1 MKLLKIGIS
10 GVRGIVGESITP
22 KLVMDFASAFGA
34 FVGGKLVLIGRD
46 TRVHGPMLQ
55 SASAAALLSSGCDVV
70 DLGICPTP
78 VLQFAVRARGAGG
91 GIAVTAGHND
101 IQWNALTFIHSGG
114 TYLNSFQ
121 GAEVLDLYHLG
132 RMEKADTDHLG
143 TLTGDAGA
151 VESYFEALG
160 AFLDAGAVR
169 RARFKVVIDACS
181 GAGADLLER
190 FAALLG
196 FDLIPINNEPNG
208 FFPHDP
214 EPRPRNAQQVVS
226 VVKAVGADAG
236 FLLNSDVSRVSL
248 VSETGESLSEE
259 FTFPLVADS
268 YLAGRSGV
276 VVTNFSTSRMIED
289 VAAARR
295 CPIVR
300 TKVGQ
305 SHAIQALFQEEGVLA
320 GEGSGG
326 VAIPAFQPAFDGFLT
341 MGYILET
348 LARSGKRLSALIGAL
363 PRYHIVKEKIYC
375 PPSIIHSVV
384 DAAEALFH
392 GRAVDT
398 GDGLRVEDR
407 GGWVQVRI
415 SATEPM
421 IRVIAE
427 DRSKERAR
435 AKADEILHELELLMR

>member
-10 GVRGIVGESITP
+10 GVRGIVGESVTP

-34 FVGGKLVLIGRD
+34 FVGRKPVLLARD
-46 TRVHGPMLQ
+46 TRIHGPMLR
-55 SASAAALLSSGCDVV
+55 SACAAALLSSGCDVV

-78 VLQFAVRARGAGG
+78 ILQHSVRHGAAGG

-101 IQWNALTFIHSGG
+101 IHWNALTFIHGDG
-114 TYLNSFQ
+114 AYLNSFQ

-132 RMEKADTDHLG
+132 RIEKADTDHLG
-143 TLTGDAGA
+143 ALCGDAAA
-151 VESYFEALG
+151 VDRYFKDLG
-160 AFLDAGAVR
+160 AFLDAGAIR
-169 RARFKVVIDACS
+169 RGRFKVVIDACS
-181 GAGADLLER
+181 GAGADLIER
-190 FAALLG
+190 FASLLG

-226 VVKAVGADAG
+226 VVKAIGADAG

-259 FTFPLVADS
+259 FTFPLVADAW
-268 YLAGRSGV
+268 LAGHPGV

-295 CPIVR
+295 SPIVR

-305 SHAIQALFQEEGVLA
+305 SHAVQALLHEEGVLA

-348 LARSGKRLSALIGAL
+348 LAKSGKRLSALVGAL
-363 PRYHIVKEKIYC
+363 PRYHIIKEKIYC

-384 DAAEALFH
+384 DAAESLFR
-392 GRAVDT
+392 GRAIDT

-407 GGWVQVRI
+407 GGWVQIRI

-435 AKADEILHELELLMR
+435 AKADEILHEIELLIR

>member
-1 MKLLKIGIS
+1 MKLLKIGLS
-10 GVRGIVGESITP
+10 GIRGIVGESITP

-34 FVGGKLVLIGRD
+34 FVGSRPVLLGRD
-46 TRVHGPMLQ
+46 TRIHGPMLR
-55 SASAAALLSSGCDVV
+55 SACAAALLSSGCDVI
-70 DLGICPTP
+70 DLGVCPTP
-78 VLQFAVRARGAGG
+78 VLQHAVRAGTAGG

-101 IQWNALTFIHSGG
+101 IQWNALVFIHADGAC
-114 TYLNSFQ
+114 LNPFQ
-121 GAEVLDLYHLG
+121 GAEMLDLYHLG
-132 RMEKADTDHLG
+132 RFRKADTDHLG
-143 TLTGDAGA
+143 TLTKDEGA
-151 VESYFEALG
+151 AERYFDALG
-160 AFLDAGAVR
+160 AFLDVR
-169 RARFKVVIDACS
+169 AIRAARFKVVIDACS
-181 GAGADLLER
+181 GAGAGLLER
-190 FAALLG
+190 FATRTG

-236 FLLNSDVSRVSL
+236 FLLNSDVGRVSL

-259 FTFPLVADS
+259 FTFPLIADA
-268 YLAGRSGV
+268 YLADHKGV
-276 VVTNFSTSRMIED
+276 VVTNHSTSRMIED
-289 VAAARR
+289 VAAAHN
-295 CPIVR
+295 CPVVR

-305 SHAIQALFQEEGVLA
+305 SHAIQALLQDEGVLA

-326 VAIPAFQPAFDGFLT
+326 VAMAAFQPAFDGFLT

-348 LARSGKRLSALIGAL
+348 LASSSKRLSALVGAL

-384 DAAEALFH
+384 EAAQSIFH

-407 GGWVQVRI
+407 GGWIQVRI
-415 SATEPM
+415 SGTEPM

-427 DRSKERAR
+427 DRNKERAR
-435 AKADEILHELELLMR
+435 TKADEILHELELLMR

>member
-1 MKLLKIGIS
+1 M
-10 GVRGIVGESITP
+10 
-22 KLVMDFASAFGA
+22 
-34 FVGGKLVLIGRD
+34 
-46 TRVHGPMLQ
+46 
-55 SASAAALLSSGCDVV
+55 
-70 DLGICPTP
+70 
-78 VLQFAVRARGAGG
+78 
-91 GIAVTAGHND
+91 
-101 IQWNALTFIHSGG
+101 
-114 TYLNSFQ
+114 
-121 GAEVLDLYHLG
+121 
-132 RMEKADTDHLG
+132 
-143 TLTGDAGA
+143 
-151 VESYFEALG
+151 
-160 AFLDAGAVR
+160 
-169 RARFKVVIDACS
+169 
-181 GAGADLLER
+181 
-190 FAALLG
+190 G

-226 VVKAVGADAG
+226 VVKAIGADAG

-259 FTFPLVADS
+259 FTFPLVADAW
-268 YLAGRSGV
+268 LAGHPGV

-295 CPIVR
+295 SPIVR

-305 SHAIQALFQEEGVLA
+305 SHAVQALLHEEGVLA

-348 LARSGKRLSALIGAL
+348 LAKSGKRLSALVGAL
-363 PRYHIVKEKIYC
+363 PRYHIIKEKIYC

-384 DAAEALFH
+384 DAAESLFR
-392 GRAVDT
+392 GRAIDT

-407 GGWVQVRI
+407 GGWVQIRI

-435 AKADEILHELELLMR
+435 AKADEILHEIELLIR